1 MPIKPPTRRTAAL
14 AVSES
19 DRSQLGAVVGRS
31 DAAPLVIRIR
41 FGPVPCRG
49 PDAEFFRDDDLIR
62 VLKQAPAASGI
73 DDAHDI
79 SGDGGLGKRDGDS
92 MP

>member
-1 MPIKPPTRRTAAL
+1 
-14 AVSES
+14 
-19 DRSQLGAVVGRS
+19 
-31 DAAPLVIRIR
+31 VIRIR

-62 VLKQAPAASGI
+62 VLQQAPTASGI

-79 SGDGGLGKRDGDS
+79 SGDRGLWKRDGDTL
-92 MP
+92 P